1 MEFLIGNPFST
12 PVGQRIEYATSSSL
26 PSEDWG
32 LNMEICDIVNET
44 EEGYVSSRVTMGLSA
59 ASLISTLLA
68 RFAVVEYFYIEHGFL
83 GCSKFGICFYN
94 L

>member
-44 EEGYVSSRVTMGLSA
+44 EEGPKDAVRAIKKRIVGNRNFREVMFALTVSSFLY
-59 ASLISTLLA
+59 SLHS
-68 RFAVVEYFYIEHGFL
+68 
-83 GCSKFGICFYN
+83 S
-94 L
+94 